1 MLNHF
6 VSQLQLTTS
15 QAMETLEMVSLNL
28 IHNKHMTLTFILKNS
43 LFFMYLPLYSYITT
57 APLIQSVSLCVA
69 AAHTGS
75 LEHTYV

>member
-1 MLNHF
+1 
-6 VSQLQLTTS
+6 
-15 QAMETLEMVSLNL
+15 
-28 IHNKHMTLTFILKNS
+28 MTLTFILKNS